1 MDGYTLSPTL
11 LRARYLNFC
20 RARTGNITFAAG
32 MEQRGAEGEGEKYRR
47 NKIATRCL
55 ALHQIF
61 RGFSYIYFEP
71 FKIQRPENDAQN
83 LVNVNILPLWMK
95 NCIRLVFET
104 DLFLTGSRFCKKIF
118 NRGFVNRRELSL
130 NLNFIEIKLNV
141 EWKSCLFFFKCKT
154 RDYFNLYEVS

>member
-1 MDGYTLSPTL
+1 
-11 LRARYLNFC
+11 
-20 RARTGNITFAAG
+20 
-32 MEQRGAEGEGEKYRR
+32 
-47 NKIATRCL
+47 
-55 ALHQIF
+55 
-61 RGFSYIYFEP
+61 
-71 FKIQRPENDAQN
+71 
-83 LVNVNILPLWMK
+83 MK